1 MTDDDPV
8 LVRRMVRGDEAA
20 LAIAFDRFAP
30 VLTRYAWAVTA
41 NRTDVEHVVQE
52 TFLSL
57 WKHAD
62 GLALPTGRL
71 LPWLLAVCRSHAGPR
86 GADVAGGTP
95 LRWVQDDVAALPDT
109 DRRLVELCL
118 LEGRTWSEAAHLL
131 GLRPGGPT
139 PRRGPRAT
147 KEVQR

>member
-1 MTDDDPV
+1 VRDDDSV
-8 LVRRMVRGDEAA
+8 LVRRMVSGDKTA
-20 LAIAFDRFAP
+20 LATAFDRFAP

-41 NRTDVEHVVQE
+41 TSADVEHVVQE
-52 TFLSL
+52 SLLSL

-62 GLALPTGRL
+62 GLYLPTGLL

-86 GADVAGGTP
+86 GADVAGGEP
-95 LRWVQDDVAALPDT
+95 LRWVQDDLAALPDT

-118 LEGRTWSEAAHLL
+118 VDGRTWAEAAQLL
-131 GLRPGGPT
+131 GLRPGGPA
-139 PRRGPRAT
+139 PRRGSRAT